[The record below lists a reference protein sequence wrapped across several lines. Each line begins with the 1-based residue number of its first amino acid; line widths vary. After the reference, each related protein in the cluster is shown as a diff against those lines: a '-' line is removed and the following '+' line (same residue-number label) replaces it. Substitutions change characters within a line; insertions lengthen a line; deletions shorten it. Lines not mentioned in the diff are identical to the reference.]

1 MKNAVIVNQ
10 LFDLDLFMICTVQS
24 NTTGSL
30 EETLSNHSRLPIMKN
45 IGVDVNRIAAENNN
59 NTTNDIYSSDA
70 LNIEWYKSEKHKK
83 LQHSYG
89 LPDSLFAKNTHPL
102 TVSVLGEIH
111 QRVGEVIREIRPK
124 NKALFN
130 ISPNAMLARIVDLHP
145 KIAKEVVNELFMHI
159 KFHAADKTQ
168 PLDIDSIARL
178 GLEEKDLEDSELA
191 VHFIDMVACMLI
203 AHKGKGESMQDW
215 IAMLQQMISACTDT
229 TKIIRESILQTLEK
243 NFFFYAD
250 SIDIP
255 ILSEEQVN
263 QIEEMA
269 TKTQEATMEILKS
282 GKSDQVDNLN
292 AKKEELGFETDSL
305 VFDCIIAES

>member
-1 MKNAVIVNQ
+1 MSDNPQDKSGVLDTLQLILQEVTDPEIRKKLYYLAKRGLGPNQDSHPLCGALFAIAKKDVQSKNLARRKHALLLYTIFHQNWDLQECMPILFKLLSDSDQNIREIMKNAVIVNQ

-145 KIAKEVVNELFMHI
+145 NCER
-159 KFHAADKTQ
+159 
-168 PLDIDSIARL
+168 S
-178 GLEEKDLEDSELA
+178 
-191 VHFIDMVACMLI
+191 C
-203 AHKGKGESMQDW
+203 
-215 IAMLQQMISACTDT
+215 
-229 TKIIRESILQTLEK
+229 
-243 NFFFYAD
+243 
-250 SIDIP
+250 
-255 ILSEEQVN
+255 
-263 QIEEMA
+263 
-269 TKTQEATMEILKS
+269 
-282 GKSDQVDNLN
+282 
-292 AKKEELGFETDSL
+292 
-305 VFDCIIAES
+305 